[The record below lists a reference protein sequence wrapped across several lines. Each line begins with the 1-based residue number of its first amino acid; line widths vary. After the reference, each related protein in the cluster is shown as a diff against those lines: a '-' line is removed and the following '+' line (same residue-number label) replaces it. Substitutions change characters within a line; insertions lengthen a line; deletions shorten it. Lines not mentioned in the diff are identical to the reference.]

1 MENVGSQARAPQRT
15 YWETRILGR
24 MWHFFTSVR
33 LALVLILAITAAVF
47 AGTMLD
53 QVAPSVR
60 SDPAAYS
67 QWLTR
72 VEGTYGAFPTK
83 VFDFFDMFNVFRT
96 LWFRLL
102 VGLLTV
108 NIIVCTLNRWKGI
121 WRTVFPP
128 RIRMTDAFFQH
139 ARFNAKYMIEEPAG
153 AAAAMV
159 KKGLKHGRYRVSTEA
174 EAGSVAL
181 YADRNRFSRFGT
193 FISHLSLVLIL
204 AGTVVGGMWGLSDP
218 EFIVPEGITRD
229 VGLGTDLSV
238 RLEHFTDEYYVE
250 GPPKDFRSELVIL
263 RDGEEVKR
271 GTARVNSPL
280 SYEGMKFHQ
289 SFFGQTALMMVK
301 AKDGTSLYDGP
312 VPLAWQT
319 REGNRPVGSFTLGSE
334 NLEVWVIGPR
344 SGENDPLVPAG
355 EMRIE
360 VYESTSGALRK
371 ATNLSQG
378 TEQDVSGLNFT
389 FAREGRFTGLSVV
402 KDPGVKI
409 IWVAS
414 ALMMIGLVMLFFM
427 PHRRLWAS
435 CKEMPDGKTEVRL
448 AMTGQRDSQVIAE
461 FERVRQRVGKKLRS
475 RHAEEDTGHGG
486 NDV

>member
-1 MENVGSQARAPQRT
+1 MENVGSQAQATRRP
-15 YWETRILGR
+15 YWEMKILGR
-24 MWHFFTSVR
+24 VWHFFTSVR
-33 LALVLILAITAAVF
+33 LALVLIFAITAAVF

-60 SDPAAYS
+60 SDPAMYA
-67 QWLTR
+67 QWLSR

-83 VFDFFDMFNVFRT
+83 VFDFFDLFNVFHT
-96 LWFRLL
+96 LWFRVLI
-102 VGLLTV
+102 GLLTV

-121 WRTVFPP
+121 WRTAFPQ

-139 ARFNAKYMIEEPAG
+139 ARFNARYVLNEPPE
-153 AAAAMV
+153 AAAVTV
-159 KKGLKHGRYRVSTEA
+159 KKGLKHTRYRVSTEA

-193 FISHLSLVLIL
+193 FVSHLSLVMIL
-204 AGTVVGGMWGLSDP
+204 AGTVVGGMWGVSDP
-218 EFIVPEGITRD
+218 EFIVPEGMTRD

-250 GPPKDFRSELVIL
+250 GPPKDFRSEIVIFK
-263 RDGEEVKR
+263 DGEEVKR
-271 GTARVNSPL
+271 GTTRVNSPVT
-280 SYEGMKFHQ
+280 YGGMKFFQ
-289 SFFGQTALMMVK
+289 SFFGQTAVMIVK
-301 AKDGTSLYDGP
+301 TKDGASLYDGP

-344 SGENDPLVPAG
+344 TGENDPLVPAG

-360 VYESTSGALRK
+360 VYESSSGALRT

-389 FAREGRFTGLSVV
+389 FVREGRFTGLSVA

-414 ALMMIGLVMLFFM
+414 ALMIIGLVMLFYM

-435 CKEMPDGKTEVRL
+435 CKALADGKTEVRL
-448 AMTGQRDSQVIAE
+448 AMTGQRDSQISAE
-461 FERVRQRVGKKLRS
+461 FERVRQRVGKELRGQ
-475 RHAEEDTGHGG
+475 HAEEETEQGG
-486 NDV
+486 NHV